1 MDFTSARARRNEN
14 PRKKRKIG
22 RLPSLYIYV
31 YTYAPIELVEASP
44 GAGLRE
50 PGEHAAHA
58 LVIEALRAVDDDDV
72 EAEGFAEILDGLG
85 LAGTG
90 RALRAPAPV
99 QVQRR
104 RQRNVA
110 SVLRASKYR
119 LISGD
124 CI

>member
-1 MDFTSARARRNEN
+1 M
-14 PRKKRKIG
+14 KIHERSVKLSG
-22 RLPSLYIYV
+22 SLRYIYIYL

-72 EAEGFAEILDGLG
+72 EAEGFAEILDGFG
-85 LAGTG
+85 LAGAG